1 MSKAAVE
8 MAVQL
13 LLKVADEI
21 DRQQYLM
28 QQSGHGSRGEFSA
41 GMVSG
46 ALRTIAMSEASVKKG
61 NEPS

>member
-1 MSKAAVE
+1 MSEAAVE
-8 MAVQL
+8 LAVQL

-28 QQSGHGSRGEFSA
+28 GQSGHGGRGEFSA

-46 ALRTIAMSEASVKKG
+46 ALRRIAMSEVSAKKE